1 VNAEEDAEYTAR
13 VIRAMGG
20 IPPAEAKQLRA
31 DLDAARARIAEVER
45 ERDLAITH
53 DRQPYPTAEAYDK
66 ACAALWKHKADL
78 DAARK
83 LLEAWDQWAANVDTN
98 RPPGVLIM
106 ATTLLLVQKRGG

>member
-20 IPPAEAKQLRA
+20 IPPAEAKQLR
-31 DLDAARARIAEVER
+31 
-45 ERDLAITH
+45 
-53 DRQPYPTAEAYDK
+53 
-66 ACAALWKHKADL
+66 ADL